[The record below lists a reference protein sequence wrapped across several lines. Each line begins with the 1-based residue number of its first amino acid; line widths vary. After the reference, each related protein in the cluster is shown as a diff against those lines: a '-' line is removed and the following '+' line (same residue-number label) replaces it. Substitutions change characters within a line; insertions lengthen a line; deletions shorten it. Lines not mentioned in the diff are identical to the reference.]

1 MRIIDYLLYIV
12 DPLELSL
19 VHNYDLIEDFRLID
33 GLEFN
38 AHLHVV
44 GWIPKEIFAE
54 PPPLEK
60 KLVRSCLLNPKLD
73 IKPLPKLLKDASL
86 GYERIFPVV
95 IRTLMLVRKGGT
107 YSHRNARMERG

>member
-73 IKPLPKLLKDASL
+73 IKPLSKLLKDASL
-86 GYERIFPVV
+86 GYERIFSC
-95 IRTLMLVRKGGT
+95 GH
-107 YSHRNARMERG
+107 SHLDASQERRYLFT